1 MLRFANP
8 EYLLWL
14 VALPLLFVFL
24 LMLSQRNKKK
34 LEQVVDRRLWNAL
47 LTELSPAK
55 RTTKQVIFL
64 VATAFLIIASARP
77 QLGTRL
83 EEVKRE
89 GIDIFVALDVSLS
102 MKAEDVRPSR
112 LEKAKRDVSALLR
125 KLAGDRVG
133 LIVFAGEAFVQFPLT
148 ADYSAADLFISAV
161 DVDAVSTPGTHIAAA
176 LEKGLESFPQDLP
189 TQKVIIVVTDGEN
202 TEGDVLG
209 AIGKAKDAG
218 VRIYT
223 VGMGTLEG
231 APIPIYGPGG
241 TRTDYK
247 RDRSGSIVLT
257 RLDESMLQ
265 QIALASGGSYRRATS
280 GGNEINEIFKE
291 LAALEK
297 TEFGTMQ
304 VTGYEEQ
311 YQYPLAL
318 AILLL
323 LIEALVGERRGKLA
337 DSLKKF
343 IRSRAAAML
352 YVSLLPFTL
361 HAQTVR
367 SHVSD
372 GNEAYHKG
380 NFPEAEV
387 AYRKALEKDASSF
400 QARNNI
406 GNAQYKQNRYDEAV
420 RSFSNAA
427 ALPAEATER
436 SKVLHNLGNALL
448 KSGKIPESLEAYKQA
463 LRLDPNDSNTRYN
476 LQYARELM
484 KNPQQQKNQQQQQSD
499 RDQQDKQKEQQSQQD
514 QQQNKQDQQQQQQP
528 RSQTEQAKQDQLK
541 QQQAQQQKNQMP
553 KQEAERIL
561 EAMKNSEREIQKQ
574 LRKREGVRVRT
585 EKDW

>member
-1 MLRFANP
+1 M
-8 EYLLWL
+8 
-14 VALPLLFVFL
+14 
-24 LMLSQRNKKK
+24 
-34 LEQVVDRRLWNAL
+34 
-47 LTELSPAK
+47 
-55 RTTKQVIFL
+55 
-64 VATAFLIIASARP
+64 
-77 QLGTRL
+77 
-83 EEVKRE
+83 
-89 GIDIFVALDVSLS
+89 
-102 MKAEDVRPSR
+102 
-112 LEKAKRDVSALLR
+112 
-125 KLAGDRVG
+125 
-133 LIVFAGEAFVQFPLT
+133 
-148 ADYSAADLFISAV
+148 
-161 DVDAVSTPGTHIAAA
+161 
-176 LEKGLESFPQDLP
+176 
-189 TQKVIIVVTDGEN
+189 
-202 TEGDVLG
+202 
-209 AIGKAKDAG
+209 
-218 VRIYT
+218 RIYT

-241 TRTDYK
+241 TPTDYK
-247 RDRSGSIVLT
+247 RDRSESIVLT

-280 GGNEINEIFKE
+280 GGNEIDEIFKE

-297 TEFGTMQ
+297 TEFGTME

-318 AILLL
+318 GILFLLL
-323 LIEALVGERRGKLA
+323 EALVGERRGKLV
-337 DSLKKF
+337 DSLRRF
-343 IRSRAAAML
+343 VRLRAAAML
-352 YVSLLPFTL
+352 LLLTIPVVL

-380 NFPEAEV
+380 DFPEAEV

-427 ALPAEATER
+427 ALLGEAIDR

-463 LRLDPNDSNTRYN
+463 LRLDPNDSDTRYN

-484 KNPQQQKNQQQQQSD
+484 KTPQQQKNQSASGGQQSD
-499 RDQQDKQKEQQSQQD
+499 QDQQDKQKEQQGQQD
-514 QQQNKQDQQQQQQP
+514 QQQNKKDQQQQQQP
-528 RSQTEQAKQDQLK
+528 RSQHEQAQQDQLK

-561 EAMKNSEREIQKQ
+561 EAIKNSERQIQKQ
-574 LRKREGVRVRT
+574 LRKRDGVRVRT